1 MYVLFVVHDHHVYFL
16 LKICADAI
24 LEPPKVPDIFIAFNG
39 E

>member
-1 MYVLFVVHDHHVYFL
+1 MYMLFVVHDHHVYFL

-24 LEPPKVPDIFIAFNG
+24 LEPPKVPDIFIAFDV